1 MKKLENKKN
10 NLVEKE
16 VDILG
21 LKVTRELLNAKTIA
35 GNDMYA
41 YFVRKMISV
50 NGVEREFR
58 AEMSVKSSSKS
69 VDYGGYEMLDII
81 FMMSDEAHLSVVED
95 TMTNEITGEFV
106 PFTTYEIW
114 NQDDE
119 GTVYSYKIKP
129 MRESDK
135 AKLNVI
141 IQKRMRE
148 LELEAEA
155 AAATVEAKQPKKDAE
170 KENK

>member
-1 MKKLENKKN
+1 MKKLENEKKN
-10 NLVEKE
+10 LTEKE

-21 LKVTRELLNAKTIA
+21 LKVTRELIDAKTSA

-41 YFVRKMISV
+41 YFVRKEISV
-50 NGVEREFR
+50 NGVKRELK
-58 AEMSVKSSSKS
+58 AEMSVKSTANS

-81 FMMSDEAHLSVVED
+81 FMMSDDAHLSIVED
-95 TMTNEITGEFV
+95 TITNEKTGEVV

-129 MRESDK
+129 QRESDK

-141 IQKRMRE
+141 IQKRIRE
-148 LELEAEA
+148 LELEAA
-155 AAATVEAKQPKKDAE
+155 ASDEKQSKKDAE